1 MDTIFT
7 YSFDELPTVI
17 VDGFEA
23 GLVAGEAEVSYNRE
37 GEWSIASIS
46 LDGSRKAHY
55 TLEQRVAHEL
65 AQGRLHE
72 NLRRPLPSY
81 DRKSIVLDA
90 GSPLYSMIS
99 DTLEGSWAG
108 SVQDAVAQDMFER
121 RADAAEFR
129 ADQRREERAMGW
141 V

>member
-65 AQGRLHE
+65 AQGRLQE

-81 DRKSIVLDA
+81 DHK
-90 GSPLYSMIS
+90 
-99 DTLEGSWAG
+99 
-108 SVQDAVAQDMFER
+108 
-121 RADAAEFR
+121 
-129 ADQRREERAMGW
+129 
-141 V
+141 